1 MPFALMVVAI
11 TLVSN
16 GVEMFCNVSL
26 FLEQIRAT
34 EKVTNFYPTSQSCPI
49 ARGVIDSAL
58 TSSVR

>member
-1 MPFALMVVAI
+1 MPFAMMVVAI

-49 ARGVIDSAL
+49 ARGIKDRAPASSA
-58 TSSVR
+58 R